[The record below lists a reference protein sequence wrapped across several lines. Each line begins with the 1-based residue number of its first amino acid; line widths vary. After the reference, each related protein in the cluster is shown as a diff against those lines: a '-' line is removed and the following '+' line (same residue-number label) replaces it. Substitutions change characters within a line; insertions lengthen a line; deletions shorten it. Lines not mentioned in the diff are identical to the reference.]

1 MGRGRPCDNGDPP
14 FNVYASNAPV
24 LRSCGLFLWLP
35 LRELPETPNRLSARA
50 RGAQRATAGL
60 TWPIFGRSQPSSQF
74 QGLAASVYAER
85 DGSIDDNSIA
95 NITYDGDIINTHT
108 QSDVIPPFL
117 RHVVPAAFFAW
128 HDKSESELQHMS
140 YPERA

>member
-1 MGRGRPCDNGDPP
+1 MFMLLMLPCSVHAGP
-14 FNVYASNAPV
+14 FHGF
-24 LRSCGLFLWLP
+24 R

-60 TWPIFGRSQPSSQF
+60 PWPLFGRSKPSSEF
-74 QGLAASVYAER
+74 HGLVASVYAEHV
-85 DGSIDDNSIA
+85 GPIDDNSTT